1 MLHSEMLMQYMDGP
15 PSVWMQGPPA
25 DSCLHVSDGQLGPQ
39 SVNFSAE
46 KDSVY
51 IWSSN
56 HNKLQR
62 I

>member
-51 IWSSN
+51 I
-56 HNKLQR
+56 
-62 I
+62 